1 MPRHRTVIPWT
12 PSKTREAVRLQK
24 QGVKLIEIGQRL
36 GGFSESTVRWRL
48 KAADNPDAVT
58 KRRARDRERMKN
70 RHGNSPVR
78 TTRIPDDVVADREA
92 RLTAPRSLTAAM
104 LGDPPR
110 GFSALDRRTARDLER
125 LL

>member
-12 PSKTREAVRLQK
+12 PSTTREAMRLQK
-24 QGVKLIEIGQRL
+24 QGVGLREIGLRL

-48 KAADNPDAVT
+48 KAADNPDAVAE
-58 KRRARDRERMKN
+58 RRARDRERMKN

-78 TTRIPDDVVADREA
+78 TTRIPDDVVADRDA
-92 RLTAPRSLTAAM
+92 RLTAPRSLTAVM

-110 GFSALDRRTARDLER
+110 GFSALDRRPARDLER